1 MLRKKLG
8 YLWDVRDAADAIL
21 RFVEGVSF
29 QDYCERDIVHSAVE
43 RKFEI
48 IGEALSQ
55 LRKLDSALAAE
66 LPEIEKAIGFRNLL
80 AHGYAFVEHDKVWN
94 IIHHDLPMMHQ
105 AAACLLNKL

>member
-48 IGEALSQ
+48 LGEELSQ
-55 LRKLDSALAAE
+55 LRKLDSARWRRDCRRSKRHSASE
-66 LPEIEKAIGFRNLL
+66 T
-80 AHGYAFVEHDKVWN
+80 
-94 IIHHDLPMMHQ
+94 
-105 AAACLLNKL
+105 CLRMVMRLWSTTRSGTLSIMICP